1 MMQINISI
9 YPDLLEN
16 YFCSRKEF
24 RKNTFE
30 YNLISIIDNPYN
42 KIVLTKK
49 YLQFLDEIYQ
59 PESELYD
66 DYSNFMTFIIDGN
79 CEIIESINSETLD
92 EEFIFIANNCSST
105 TISVLKTE
113 KNLSIKNYMCLE
125 KVDSCPKSKV
135 YLSLLK
141 DRTAI
146 VRYNDFNNNTQLED
160 FFKEIFSFPRGVLS
174 TIVIERYANINH
186 PYFDYFA
193 ENNILVKYY
202 KFRATL
208 ADGSSLKRKFS
219 RLELYNTTN
228 GELVHE
234 RLILLG
240 NLILNIDEDPMNLD
254 VARKTW
260 TISLTY
266 SYEVTQN
273 LKRKCSDFSRMNF
286 I

>member
-1 MMQINISI
+1 MQINISL
-9 YPDLLEN
+9 YPELLET
-16 YFCSRKEF
+16 YFSSRKEF

-30 YNLISIIDNPYN
+30 YNLISIIENPNN

-49 YLQFLDEIYQ
+49 YLQFLDDIYC
-59 PESELYD
+59 PDSDLYD
-66 DYSNFMTFIIDGN
+66 DYSKFMTFIIDEK
-79 CEIIESINSETLD
+79 CEIIESNNTETLD
-92 EEFIFIANNCSST
+92 DEFSYIANKCCS
-105 TISVLKTE
+105 TIISILKTE
-113 KNLSIKNYMCLE
+113 KNLNINNYLCLE
-125 KVDSCPKSKV
+125 KAEICPKSKV

-146 VRYNDFNNNTQLED
+146 VNYCDFINNVELDN
-160 FFKEIFSFPRGVLS
+160 FFREIFSLPRGVSS

-186 PYFDYFA
+186 TYFDFFA
-193 ENNILVKYY
+193 EKNILVKYY
-202 KFRATL
+202 KYKATL
-208 ADGSSLKRKFS
+208 ADSSSLKRKFN

-228 GELVHE
+228 VELVHE

-266 SYEVTQN
+266 STEKTQN
-273 LKRKCSDFSRMNF
+273 LKRKCSEFSRMNF
-286 I
+286 V